1 MKVRTKITQEQIQDL
16 RSSTGIDVAVELENI
31 LVNEIVAAEK
41 RESIR
46 KQREEKI
53 NTILDG
59 GVQ

>member
-16 RSSTGIDVAVELENI
+16 QSSTGIDAAAELENI